1 MNFYLIISLLSLL
14 WGLLLLKLSF
24 YCCLLFVFHAVL
36 SGLKNDLYHNKLY
49 QIDMAD
55 FSETGVIAYARKKEF
70 SFLFIF

>member
-1 MNFYLIISLLSLL
+1 MKLL
-14 WGLLLLKLSF
+14 F
-24 YCCLLFVFHAVL
+24 YCYLLFIFKVVL